1 MARMT
6 RKKVLLDELRQKGFD
21 EEFVSF
27 MSKGT
32 ADSIQVFLKNHEG
45 HEIIARLATQAGD
58 AWRNK

>member
-1 MARMT
+1 MARMA

-27 MSKGT
+27 MSKSS
-32 ADSIQVFLKNHEG
+32 AESIQVFLKNHEG
-45 HEIIARLATQAGD
+45 HEIIAKLAAQAGD